1 MLLLLVAV
9 LAPAVSVSII
19 KRAAEES
26 CEDRMYCYVYQCLL
40 PDKIYYKRI
49 DFADEETSVAWTE
62 EMESLKARCG
72 QEFGTDAE
80 FLRAKKRWVRDC
92 RQWAEDYGK
101 NIVPNDMRC
110 RINDSERELGY
121 EPTIF
126 GRDEGVFYQSRS
138 GI

>member
-1 MLLLLVAV
+1 
-9 LAPAVSVSII
+9 
-19 KRAAEES
+19 
-26 CEDRMYCYVYQCLL
+26 MYCYVYQCLL
-40 PDKIYYKRI
+40 PDMIYYKRI
-49 DFADEETSVAWTE
+49 DFSNEERSVAWTE
-62 EMESLKARCG
+62 EMESLKARCT
-72 QEFGTDAE
+72 QAALAVFGTDAE

-126 GRDEGVFYQSRS
+126 GRDEGVFYQSRT